1 MTRQPDHQT
10 ENHAGPQTTH
20 TLPIGYLIELM
31 GVRAALR
38 LCETFGGL
46 DRLYIPKRAALEPAH
61 PLARAIGI
69 TAARKLAGAHGTES
83 YEIPMAKS
91 WQRAPVLK
99 KLQRSMLSNR
109 EAARQL
115 GLSTRRIRQI
125 MRDTPDPRQ
134 ADLFSDKD

>member
-1 MTRQPDHQT
+1 MTRHNDHQAD
-10 ENHAGPQTTH
+10 HQTTH

-31 GVRAALR
+31 GVRATLK
-38 LCETFGGL
+38 LCETFGGQ
-46 DRLYIPKRAALEPAH
+46 DRLYIPKRVTLEPTH

-69 TAARKLAGAHGTES
+69 TAARKLAGAHGTQS

-99 KLQRSMLSNR
+99 KLQGGSISNR

-125 MRDTPDPRQ
+125 MSGTPDLRQ
-134 ADLFSDKD
+134 ADLFADTD